1 MQNKQMNI
9 INAKNNL
16 FTLIK
21 EMDIKIHTA
30 ISSNIVETS
39 LIPYIVQAEHF
50 YIKKNLG
57 KVLYKK
63 LVAEYT
69 KANFDKNLLPTGD
82 GLIPPIITGDTIN
95 YLDLYDEI
103 YYPLVF
109 WSYAFALPNI
119 AYKVEESGIM
129 LGDTDY
135 SESVGAIGLEKL
147 EADAKAKA
155 RSRTQELIEYVCET
169 FNNEDDDVTIVGKP
183 SFQIYTA
190 NKPWQKNKNNCCD
203 F

>member
-155 RSRTQELIEYVCET
+155 RSRTQERSS
-169 FNNEDDDVTIVGKP
+169 K
-183 SFQIYTA
+183 
-190 NKPWQKNKNNCCD
+190 
-203 F
+203 